1 MPVEASD
8 IVPTAMDT
16 GDFPC
21 TGCEEEGLRSDDG
34 VRKKTERTREPELS
48 NQIHIANGEIQRKP
62 WKSRPGRES
71 SLQIQPDN
79 GCEFSA
85 TEEAG
90 SGKRETRPFMPFTFL
105 MRVTIALCQTE

>member
-34 VRKKTERTREPELS
+34 VKKKTERTREPELS

-85 TEEAG
+85 TER
-90 SGKRETRPFMPFTFL
+90 SWLWKTRNKTLHAIYIPDARHHRP
-105 MRVTIALCQTE
+105 VPD